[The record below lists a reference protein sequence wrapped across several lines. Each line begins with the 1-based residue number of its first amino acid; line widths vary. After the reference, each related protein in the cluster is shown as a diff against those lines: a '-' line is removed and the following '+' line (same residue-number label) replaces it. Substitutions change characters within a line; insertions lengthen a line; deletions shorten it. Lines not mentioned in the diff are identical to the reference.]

1 MGCLRVPSTTYR
13 ILGTVYRGYR
23 IFFSLSASE
32 SAARKSSLNITSR
45 AGRMVPVGRLCF
57 SHSFSM
63 AVLLVMRALAFCS
76 DTLRRRF
83 DINASA
89 SLSFIRAS
97 GVMAVLSG
105 FIDDGSNLF
114 IPAISCS
121 AAIAR
126 FRQTLA
132 ALSISFSNL
141 RSRLFSCRSC

>member
-1 MGCLRVPSTTYR
+1 
-13 ILGTVYRGYR
+13 
-23 IFFSLSASE
+23 
-32 SAARKSSLNITSR
+32 
-45 AGRMVPVGRLCF
+45 
-57 SHSFSM
+57 M

-114 IPAISCS
+114 IPAIFCS

-126 FRQTLA
+126 FRQTLQ
-132 ALSISFSNL
+132 
-141 RSRLFSCRSC
+141 R